1 MKTLLASL
9 CLLAI
14 TTLGAQSFSDD
25 HAAIAKT
32 VNYYLEGG
40 TNGDFEMLKKAFHP
54 EAKMTYL
61 SNGEYKSVNAIE
73 FFEKGMKNSAG
84 RKSDRETR
92 IASIDLAG
100 HAAVAKLEIVYST
113 FKFIDYM
120 QLLKID
126 GEWKIISKSFYR
138 EKTTQAEG

>member
-1 MKTLLASL
+1 MKSLLLSL
-9 CLLAI
+9 CFLSVSSLF
-14 TTLGAQSFSDD
+14 AQSFSDD

-40 TNGDFEMLKKAFHP
+40 TNGDFETLKKAFHP

-61 SNGEYKSVNAIE
+61 SNGEYKSVNAVE
-73 FFEKGMKNSAG
+73 FFENGMKKSAG
-84 RKSDRETR
+84 KKSNRETR

-100 HAAVAKLEIVYST
+100 HAAVAKLEIVYPT

-120 QLLKID
+120 QLLKVD

-138 EKTTQAEG
+138 EDTTPKEG